1 MTGKEIDFF
10 NVDLCDYEALKAC
23 LNGFMTADGRSMIDG
38 VIHFAGLKAVG
49 ESWQDP
55 LLYYQNNIVA
65 SVNILRAMRECGEIK
80 KIIFSSS
87 ATVYGEVPPELITE
101 NSPVAPI
108 SPYGRTKAYIESIIQ
123 DTVKAT
129 PGMQAVI
136 LRYFNPVG
144 ADISGMIGEDPAD
157 IPNNLMPFVAQ
168 VAVGKLKQLRVFG
181 SDYDTIDGT
190 GVRDYIHVTDLAIGH
205 IAALKK
211 LDTWNAQVEA
221 ENNQNNLNS
230 SAGESSQA
238 SGTLIVN
245 LGTGRGTS
253 VLEIVN
259 TFTRVNN
266 IAVPYEIVGRR
277 PGDAAFVVAN
287 PAKANQEL
295 NWTAQLGV
303 ERMCQDL
310 WRWQSMNPQGY
321 RKA

>member
-10 NVDLCDYEALKAC
+10 NVDLCNYEALKAC
-23 LNGFMTADGRSMIDG
+23 LNGFVTADGSSMIDG

-65 SVNILRAMRECGEIK
+65 SVNLLRAMRECGGIK

-87 ATVYGEVPPELITE
+87 ATVYGEAPPELITE
-101 NSPVAPI
+101 NNLVAPI

-168 VAVGKLKQLRVFG
+168 VAIGKIKQLRVFG
-181 SDYDTIDGT
+181 SDYDTVDGT
-190 GVRDYIHVTDLAIGH
+190 GVRDYIHVSDLAIGH
-205 IAALKK
+205 VAALKK
-211 LDTWNAQVEA
+211 LDTWNADEEA

-230 SAGESSQA
+230 LAGESSKA

-259 TFTRVNN
+259 TFKRVNN

-303 ERMCQDL
+303 ERMCQDM
-310 WRWQSMNPQGY
+310 WRWQTMNPQGY